1 MRSTS
6 IGLLIILGLAGSLGA
21 CGFGEGGEDMEEEG
35 EGFGGE
41 EEEEDDDEDEEEEE
55 ED

>member
-1 MRSTS
+1 MMRSTL
-6 IGLLIILGLAGSLGA
+6 IGLLIVLGLASSLGA

-41 EEEEDDDEDEEEEE
+41 DDDEEEDDDD
-55 ED
+55 DDDD